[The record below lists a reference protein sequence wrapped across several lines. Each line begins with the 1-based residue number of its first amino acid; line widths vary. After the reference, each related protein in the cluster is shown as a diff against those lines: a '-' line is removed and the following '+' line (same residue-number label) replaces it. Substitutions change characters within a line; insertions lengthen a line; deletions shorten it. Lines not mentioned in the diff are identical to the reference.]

1 MYTARRKIQKD
12 KGVEP
17 NEFEETVAQ
26 VSRLPVPKI
35 TSSPASV
42 SGTAQR
48 LDSSGLDVPVVFY
61 VLVGFL

>member
-26 VSRLPVPKI
+26 VSQPPDPKI
-35 TSSPASV
+35 ISSPASL
-42 SGTAQR
+42 SRTAR
-48 LDSSGLDVPVVFY
+48 LDVPVVI
-61 VLVGFL
+61 